1 MAPRRSPERSRQ
13 PRHQS
18 VDGLARTGRY
28 AGSVTDTSGRRLLY
42 APAFSGLLATT
53 FVLGLTSSFI
63 APFGSLW
70 ATGEIG
76 MSARSLGAFMTI
88 NSLCAIAIGTAVGR
102 WSDSVLSRRTLLLVG
117 ASAGALGNV
126 GYAFVR
132 DPVLLTAIGS
142 SALALAAMNFAQLFA
157 HVREEIARHEGA
169 DATFLMGVMRAC
181 YALAWTA
188 GPNLG
193 AALKGDFGYRGLFLT
208 TAGFFLLLIGCVLG
222 FVRRRPRSEQ
232 PRATGANEARGSR
245 WSAWGLGEPGVLAH
259 CLAFGLMFAAFTLN
273 GLNLPLVLKQSG
285 ADETAIA
292 TAFAISPLCEMAF
305 MVGFGHVAA
314 RGHQRAVIVLGTSAA
329 IVYFVALCFAA
340 APWHVYALQV
350 LNASAVAVVTSVAI
364 PYFQDLLPSRAGIAT
379 SLYSSALKAGALI
392 GFATFGVLGSRVDGR
407 GLFLVCAGF
416 ATATVS
422 LIVLATPRGRTL
434 PAPTKASL

>member
-1 MAPRRSPERSRQ
+1 
-13 PRHQS
+13 
-18 VDGLARTGRY
+18 VN
-28 AGSVTDTSGRRLLY
+28 DTSGRRLLH
-42 APAFSGLLATT
+42 APAFAGLLVTN

-76 MSARSLGAFMTI
+76 MSASFLGAFMTI
-88 NSLCAIAIGTAVGR
+88 NSLSAIAIGTALGR
-102 WSDSVLSRRTLLLVG
+102 WSDSHISRRTLLLVG
-117 ASAGALGNV
+117 AGAGALGNV

-132 DPVLLTAIGS
+132 DPWLLLAIGS
-142 SALALAAMNFAQLFA
+142 STLALAAMNFAQLFA

-169 DATFLMGVMRAC
+169 DATFLMGVLRAC
-181 YALAWTA
+181 YALAWTV

-193 AALKGDFGYRGLFLT
+193 AALKGTFGYRGLFLS
-208 TAGFFLLLIGCVLG
+208 TAGFFLVLIGCVLA
-222 FVRRRPRSEQ
+222 FVRRRPRAEAAQ
-232 PRATGANEARGSR
+232 APGPTVARGST
-245 WSAWGLGEPGVLAH
+245 WAAWGLGQPGVLAH

-273 GLNLPLVLKQSG
+273 GLNLPLFLKQSG
-285 ADETAIA
+285 ADEEAIA

-314 RGHQRAVIVLGTSAA
+314 RGHQRAVILLGTLAA
-329 IVYFVALCFAA
+329 ICYFVALRFVA
-340 APWHVYALQV
+340 APWHVYPLQV

-364 PYFQDLLPSRAGIAT
+364 PYFQDLLPRQAGIAT

-392 GFATFGVLGSRVDGR
+392 GFATFGAASSQMDAR
-407 GLFLVCAGF
+407 GLFWVCATL
-416 ATATVS
+416 AS
-422 LIVLATPRGRTL
+422 LTLTLLVLAAPRARAL

>member
-1 MAPRRSPERSRQ
+1 
-13 PRHQS
+13 
-18 VDGLARTGRY
+18 VN
-28 AGSVTDTSGRRLLY
+28 DTSGRRLLY
-42 APAFSGLLATT
+42 APAFLGLLTT
-53 FVLGLTSSFI
+53 NFVLGLTSSFI

-76 MSARSLGAFMTI
+76 MSSRMLGAFMTV
-88 NSLCAIAIGTAVGR
+88 NSLSAIAIGTVLGR
-102 WSDSVLSRRTLLLVG
+102 WSDSHISRRTLLLIG

-132 DPVLLTAIGS
+132 DPLLLTAIGS

-169 DATFLMGVMRAC
+169 DATFLMGVLRAC
-181 YALAWTA
+181 YALAWTV

-193 AALKGDFGYRGLFLT
+193 AALKLDFGYRGLFLA
-208 TAGFFLLLIGCVLG
+208 TAGFFAVLIACVLG
-222 FVRRRPRSEQ
+222 FVRHRPRAEAPLPRPTERSPAEAGPTEPGPSE
-232 PRATGANEARGSR
+232 
-245 WSAWGLGEPGVLAH
+245 SAWGLGQPGVLAH

-273 GLNLPLVLKQSG
+273 GLNLPLFLKQSG
-285 ADETAIA
+285 ADEKAIA

-314 RGHQRAVIVLGTSAA
+314 RGHQRAVILLGTTAA
-329 IVYFVALCFAA
+329 VCYFVALRFVA
-340 APWHVYALQV
+340 APWHVFPLQV

-364 PYFQDLLPSRAGIAT
+364 PYFQDLLPRQAGIAT
-379 SLYSSALKAGALI
+379 SLYSGALKAGALI
-392 GFATFGVLGSRVDGR
+392 GFATFGVASSRLDAR
-407 GLFLVCAGF
+407 GLFLACAGL
-416 ATATVS
+416 ASVTVT
-422 LIVLATPRGRTL
+422 LIVLAAPRGRAL